1 MKKTRALF
9 LFSYDNPAR
18 QIARDTCTS
27 PWFDS
32 TILLVI
38 VGNALMMAVDDPLD
52 DSRDAC
58 PRDPCPDDTR
68 TALEL
73 LCNLIF
79 TAELLLKI
87 FSFGF
92 VIGEGTYL
100 RSGWNMLDF
109 IIGAPLCRLKSPEQN
124 SLRSLCVR
132 RYSGHCLAPVPAL
145 EPRRDQRPARP
156 SCTAPT
162 ANDLALSWPEVR
174 HSIQSPVSAFVG

>member
-1 MKKTRALF
+1 VPWGERGAQFGRWTEEVWGSLRGSTGGSGGICRMKKTRSLF
-9 LFSYDNPAR
+9 LFGYDNPAR

-32 TILLVI
+32 IILLVI
-38 VGNALMMAVDDPLD
+38 VGNAIMMAVDDPLD

-58 PRDPCPDDTR
+58 PRDPCPDDAR

-79 TAELLLKI
+79 TAELLVKV

-100 RSGWNMLDF
+100 RSGWNILDF
-109 IIGAPLCRLKSPEQN
+109 IIGAPLCR
-124 SLRSLCVR
+124 SLS
-132 RYSGHCLAPVPAL
+132 
-145 EPRRDQRPARP
+145 
-156 SCTAPT
+156 
-162 ANDLALSWPEVR
+162 
-174 HSIQSPVSAFVG
+174 